1 MPAVSET
8 RVDLR
13 AHVKISIQLLGPDG
27 RSPRV
32 AMDTINISG
41 GGASCHVPEQ
51 VSLRSQI
58 RVRIDLPP
66 GESVKPIV
74 TDAIVLRVDSEEA
87 GREGFV
93 VALYFL
99 NLSFENRRQLQEFV
113 FGRIASESSAR

>member
-1 MPAVSET
+1 MSET

-13 AHVKISIQLLGPDG
+13 AHVNIPIQLLGSDS

-32 AMDTINISG
+32 AMETINISA
-41 GGASCHVPEQ
+41 GGAYCRVPEH

-58 RVRIDLPP
+58 RVRIDLPS
-66 GESVKPIV
+66 GEDVKPIV
-74 TDAIVLRVDSEEA
+74 TDAIVLRVISEEA

-99 NLSFENRRQLQEFV
+99 NLSFEDRHQLQEFV
-113 FGRIASESSAR
+113 FGHITSESSTR